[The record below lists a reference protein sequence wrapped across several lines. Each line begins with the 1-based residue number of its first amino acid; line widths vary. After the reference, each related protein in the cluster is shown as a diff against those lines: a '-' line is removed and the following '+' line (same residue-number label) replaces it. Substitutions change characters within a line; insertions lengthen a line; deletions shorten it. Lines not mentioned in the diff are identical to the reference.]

1 MKFLF
6 VGTNANINLEKI
18 GGIESTMR
26 ELLSFLK
33 KKNHDVEVL
42 IITNE
47 FEEEKVVSTSFGEI
61 AVKTKS
67 TIEARKYLFNNFD
80 VINFLQTPF
89 TNPFFALK
97 FLFYKNFNKVATTKL
112 FFTYPTLFQTTF
124 LQKLKLKLL
133 IDTTFVFSKR
143 LENFAKNI
151 VNNVVFLYPPVAKQY
166 IVAGKSRSEENYKKR
181 ILFIGRLSEDKGLD
195 VVIDVFKTLP
205 KDKFYLSI
213 MGYFSNKEDEK
224 KYEEKLQNLKI
235 DELKIVAH
243 QKDKNQILPLDKY
256 DILLLPYQD
265 LGPTLDTPLLILE
278 GLSSNCKIITSNIEP
293 LNYING
299 NIFFVDNFS
308 NSSAFVKKIEEVWNK
323 KNIANTTDY
332 STTTFGNAY
341 LNSLKEIGLN
351 V

>member
-1 MKFLF
+1 
-6 VGTNANINLEKI
+6 
-18 GGIESTMR
+18 
-26 ELLSFLK
+26 
-33 KKNHDVEVL
+33 
-42 IITNE
+42 
-47 FEEEKVVSTSFGEI
+47 
-61 AVKTKS
+61 
-67 TIEARKYLFNNFD
+67 
-80 VINFLQTPF
+80 
-89 TNPFFALK
+89 
-97 FLFYKNFNKVATTKL
+97 
-112 FFTYPTLFQTTF
+112 
-124 LQKLKLKLL
+124 
-133 IDTTFVFSKR
+133 
-143 LENFAKNI
+143 
-151 VNNVVFLYPPVAKQY
+151 
-166 IVAGKSRSEENYKKR
+166 
-181 ILFIGRLSEDKGLD
+181 
-195 VVIDVFKTLP
+195 
-205 KDKFYLSI
+205 